1 MRDNAT
7 EDSGAL
13 VDSETADR
21 ITFDLNPETF
31 EDSKSTEFAEIPI
44 PGMSHPRLQFT
55 NGSSRTL
62 SFSISLHY
70 GATDDVPKAIRT
82 LQAWLYPEYEGGHLK
97 KPPAK
102 LLLIFGDTWPDE
114 QWVLRNCEITRDRF
128 DSELNCI
135 LAYVNLELV
144 EYIDESID
152 AKAVRRW
159 QN

>member
-13 VDSETADR
+13 IDSETADR
-21 ITFDLNPETF
+21 ITFDLNPESF
-31 EDSKSTEFAEIPI
+31 EDSKTTELAEINI

-62 SFSISLHY
+62 SFSVNLHY
-70 GATDDVPKAIRT
+70 GATDDVPKAIRM
-82 LQAWLYPEYEGGHLK
+82 LQSWLYPEYEGGHLK

-114 QWVLRNCEITRDRF
+114 LWVMSSCSITRKNF
-128 DSELNCI
+128 DKELNCTFAEAAI
-135 LAYVNLELV
+135 ELT
-144 EYIDESID
+144 EYIDNSMGASE
-152 AKAVRRW
+152 VRA
-159 QN
+159 